1 MKKGVIWGI
10 ALMILASSLA
20 CTVTIPSISIDIDIE
35 QVEGSGN
42 VIEETRDVRDFS
54 RVRLA
59 GFGRLHIE
67 RGETESLRIEAED
80 NFMQY
85 ITTEVKG
92 EELDIRW
99 QKNIVVTNNKP
110 INFYLTVKSLDTI
123 TLDGAGDIE
132 APDMRAETFTVNAN
146 GAGNFDLLDLEAD
159 TFVVTLSGAGNVMV
173 TGEVTAQTVEI
184 NGLGRYQARD
194 LTSEKAKI
202 EINAAGSA
210 TMRVSTDL
218 DATINGA
225 GSIDYYGNP
234 TVSQRVNGVGRISRI
249 GD

>member
-1 MKKGVIWGI
+1 MKKGVILGI
-10 ALMILASSLA
+10 VLLALVSSLA
-20 CTVTIPSISIDIDIE
+20 CTVTIPSININIDVE

-42 VIEETRDVRDFS
+42 VVEETREVRNFS

-67 RGETESLRIEAED
+67 RGDTESLRIEAED

-92 EELDIRW
+92 EELIIRW
-99 QKNIVVTNNKP
+99 QKNVVVTNNKP

-146 GAGNFDLLDLEAD
+146 GAGNFDLLNLDVDQL
-159 TFVVTLSGAGNVMV
+159 VVTLSGAGNVTV
-173 TGEVTAQTVEI
+173 TGEATSQTVKI
-184 NGLGRYQARD
+184 NGIGRYQARD
-194 LTSEKAKI
+194 LKSEKAKV

-210 TMRVSTDL
+210 TVRARETL

-225 GSIDYYGNP
+225 GSIEYYGNP
-234 TVSQRVNGVGRISRI
+234 TVSQRVNGVGRISRL

>member
-1 MKKGVIWGI
+1 MKKGVMWGI
-10 ALMILASSLA
+10 VLLVLASSLA
-20 CTVTIPSISIDIDIE
+20 CTVTVPSINVDIDVE

-42 VIEETRDVRDFS
+42 VVEETRAVRDFS
-54 RVRLA
+54 RVRLS

-92 EELDIRW
+92 EELNIRW
-99 QKNIVVTNNKP
+99 QKNIVVTNKNP

-123 TLDGAGDIE
+123 TLDGAGDIA
-132 APDMRAETFTVNAN
+132 APDMRAETFSVNAN
-146 GAGNFDLLDLEAD
+146 GAGNFDLLNLDAD
-159 TFVVTLSGAGNVMV
+159 KLVVTLSGAGNVLV
-173 TGEVTAQTVEI
+173 TGAATAQTVKI
-184 NGLGRYQARD
+184 NGIGRYQARD
-194 LTSEKAKI
+194 LASEKATV

-210 TMRVSTDL
+210 TVRVSKDL
-218 DATINGA
+218 NATINGA

-234 TVSQRVNGVGRISRI
+234 TVSQRVNGIGRINRI